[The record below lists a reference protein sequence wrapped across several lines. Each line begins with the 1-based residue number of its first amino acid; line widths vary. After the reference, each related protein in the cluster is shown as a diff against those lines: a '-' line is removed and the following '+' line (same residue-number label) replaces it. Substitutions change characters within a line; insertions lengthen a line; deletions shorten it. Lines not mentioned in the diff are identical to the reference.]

1 MCQQDNKKIGKF
13 VFLRFSLFCYFFYC
27 YLSNDNNIAN
37 FILLAYEKTFIIT
50 YGVLHFD
57 FM

>member
-13 VFLRFSLFCYFFYC
+13 IFFCDFLCFVIFYC